1 MILFDV
7 GLAEKS
13 KTNPLKVLHSKLEY
27 AGKKDGVSFV
37 GISNYS
43 LDAAKINRAMVL
55 SVPNLDEKLNEL
67 KEIVKSIVESISE
80 NLYNDQKII
89 FDILSTSYYEYKNN
103 LNFIKQLTAFK
114 VFNEKNKESK
124 EPIDLTKKVF
134 NQISKLKEYI
144 NCLKNEKKIKE
155 NFHGNRD
162 LYNFIKET
170 AIEIGRL
177 SNKDNKEVIDII
189 EKYIERNFGGIDY
202 EIDIDLKLQF
212 NDIKDNIEKIKK
224 ILEDF
229 TNVNTRKKDNKKKKV
244 AKIKISSVFLFK
256 KSYNI
261 ACGIEDQYQIEKENC
276 KKYDLNQCIIDNIND
291 INNPR
296 YLLLEIKPSLS
307 SLIYQHIKIQ
317 IPYENIDF
325 YDGSPFDDDN
335 NNEYKFKKVSEIQDD
350 ANQDKLIILQNL
362 NQIQPYLYDLYNM
375 NYTIKGEKN

>member
-1 MILFDV
+1 MDLRDQKIIQFSDLLKLEQNFLINLIELDKGIGKNNLLKENVFLLFLSLITTIPLIIIGKPGTGKSLSAQLISKTMRGKYSKEKFFRKFPQIMQTYFQGSESNIPEDIEKLFDMAEGKYKSFDERFKKNEIKKEDLPISMILFDEL

-89 FDILSTSYYEYKNN
+89 FDILSTAYYEYKNN

-114 VFNEKNKESK
+114 VFNEKNNESK
-124 EPIDLTKKVF
+124 EPIDLTKKDF
-134 NQISKLKEYI
+134 NEITKLKEYI

-155 NFHGNRD
+155 NFHGFLD
-162 LYNFIKET
+162 LFNFIKGT

-177 SNKDNKEVIDII
+177 SNKDNKDVIDNI
-189 EKYIERNFGGIDY
+189 EKYIERNFGEIDY

-212 NDIKDNIEKIKK
+212 NDI
-224 ILEDF
+224 L
-229 TNVNTRKKDNKKKKV
+229 
-244 AKIKISSVFLFK
+244 
-256 KSYNI
+256 
-261 ACGIEDQYQIEKENC
+261 
-276 KKYDLNQCIIDNIND
+276 
-291 INNPR
+291 
-296 YLLLEIKPSLS
+296 
-307 SLIYQHIKIQ
+307 
-317 IPYENIDF
+317 
-325 YDGSPFDDDN
+325 
-335 NNEYKFKKVSEIQDD
+335 
-350 ANQDKLIILQNL
+350 
-362 NQIQPYLYDLYNM
+362 
-375 NYTIKGEKN
+375 